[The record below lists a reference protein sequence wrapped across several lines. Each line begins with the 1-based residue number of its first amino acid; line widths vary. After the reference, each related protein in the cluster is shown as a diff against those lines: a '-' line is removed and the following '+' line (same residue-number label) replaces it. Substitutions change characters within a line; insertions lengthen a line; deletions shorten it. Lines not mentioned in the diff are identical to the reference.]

1 MEQNEIQVKS
11 ISDAYAVYKSIITD
25 KSLCENNQEILSILA
40 IYADAFSLA
49 SILDFFNK
57 YPNYAKENWQSNL
70 LIIRMFSLFATE
82 LMTFLSVKDCLDVS
96 LIENP
101 NSVEAV
107 KSLRNKIHQ
116 FRNRDYRQKIQYI
129 DQEMGRSRDNF
140 KPHIDLCL
148 QYTEGNILSGTNVYW
163 FNFPEAKDYTTIG
176 FMQQIIRGI
185 EKISRYPKSEINI
198 NPSNQK
204 VTYKYTP
211 YCYVDIVKNCKLK
224 NKKLVDRL
232 LLAFDD
238 LCSVYDFFVYVV
250 DVSQYL
256 RKAPYITFYF
266 TKMLAIILDETVDN
280 LNNILKYNPTDT
292 DAKTIERILNICPSN
307 IKLLCKKIRNNIH
320 YEKQEHILFDDEL
333 ILFKE
338 LFAISNE
345 LIKEIRNVLNINPS
359 KFRLNYYRFL
369 KWVQE

>member
-1 MEQNEIQVKS
+1 M
-11 ISDAYAVYKSIITD
+11 
-25 KSLCENNQEILSILA
+25 A
-40 IYADAFSLA
+40 ICADAFSLA

-82 LMTFLSVKDCLDVS
+82 LMTFLSAKDCSDVS

-163 FNFPEAKDYTTIG
+163 FNFQEAKDYTTIG
-176 FMQQIIRGI
+176 FMQQIIRCI

-238 LCSVYDFFVYVV
+238 LCSVYDFFV
-250 DVSQYL
+250 
-256 RKAPYITFYF
+256 
-266 TKMLAIILDETVDN
+266 
-280 LNNILKYNPTDT
+280 
-292 DAKTIERILNICPSN
+292 
-307 IKLLCKKIRNNIH
+307 
-320 YEKQEHILFDDEL
+320 
-333 ILFKE
+333 
-338 LFAISNE
+338 
-345 LIKEIRNVLNINPS
+345 
-359 KFRLNYYRFL
+359 
-369 KWVQE
+369 